1 MNQNY
6 KIRIRNLSMTWTLT
20 SLFNYESLAN
30 LYMVV
35 WHVRVSI
42 WKFQSSPFPLP
53 LFDSV
58 FQFPISRNSL
68 VASTVGRFD
77 RPYRVA
83 ICHGSLTIGV
93 LTNAVTRKAAPVRR
107 KHRTLSALLALASLR
122 QVNDVKLATIIKLQC
137 RPPVANYRG
146 PHRY

>member
-1 MNQNY
+1 MDFNIVIQLWAWQIY
-6 KIRIRNLSMTWTLT
+6 TWWFGTRACQSGNSGVFP
-20 SLFNYESLAN
+20 SLF
-30 LYMVV
+30 
-35 WHVRVSI
+35 
-42 WKFQSSPFPLP
+42 FPP
-53 LFDSV
+53 PWFDSV

-68 VASTVGRFD
+68 VASTAGRFD

-93 LTNAVTRKAAPVRR
+93 LTNVVVTRKAAPVRR
-107 KHRTLSALLALASLR
+107 KRRTLSALLGIASLR

-137 RPPVANYRG
+137 RPPAANYHG